1 MLRRGVPVIVREIG
15 GVAVSALQR
24 LGVEDPERVFE
35 CMELKVVVR
44 VAFIDRLIL
53 GDNVPVFD
61 GITVRES
68 VPEDVPVFDKAP
80 VRVPVEDTVDVF
92 D

>member
-1 MLRRGVPVIVREIG
+1 MTL
-15 GVAVSALQR
+15 
-24 LGVEDPERVFE
+24 
-35 CMELKVVVR
+35 
-44 VAFIDRLIL
+44 
-53 GDNVPVFD
+53 
-61 GITVRES
+61 RES

>member
-1 MLRRGVPVIVREIG
+1 M
-15 GVAVSALQR
+15 
-24 LGVEDPERVFE
+24 
-35 CMELKVVVR
+35 VVR

-61 GITVRES
+61 GMTLRES
-68 VPEDVPVFDKAP
+68 VPEDVPVFDRAP

>member
-1 MLRRGVPVIVREIG
+1 MLRCGVPVIVREIS

-24 LGVEDPERVFE
+24 LGVEDSEGVFE
-35 CMELKVVVR
+35 RIELKVVVR

>member
-1 MLRRGVPVIVREIG
+1 
-15 GVAVSALQR
+15 
-24 LGVEDPERVFE
+24 
-35 CMELKVVVR
+35 VVVR

-61 GITVRES
+61 GMTLRES

>member
-1 MLRRGVPVIVREIG
+1 
-15 GVAVSALQR
+15 
-24 LGVEDPERVFE
+24 
-35 CMELKVVVR
+35 MELKVVLR
-44 VAFIDRLIL
+44 VPFIDRLIL

-61 GITVRES
+61 GMTLRER